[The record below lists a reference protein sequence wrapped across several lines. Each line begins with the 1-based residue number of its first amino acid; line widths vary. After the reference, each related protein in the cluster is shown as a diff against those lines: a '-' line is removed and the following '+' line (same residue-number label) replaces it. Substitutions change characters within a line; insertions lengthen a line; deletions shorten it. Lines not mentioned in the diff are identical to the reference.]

1 MHRDHGWKVGHSRF
15 GQRVPVT
22 DDCTK
27 RAKHI
32 ELRFAGSSQIR
43 VNEGGLLARGEG
55 NGHLGVIGIRRMCP
69 NTLVVLPAHMR
80 NIVGD
85 YVENLVDEVT
95 TPIVNRTTRHC
106 GIRMPI
112 VAGP

>member
-1 MHRDHGWKVGHSRF
+1 M
-15 GQRVPVT
+15 
-22 DDCTK
+22 
-27 RAKHI
+27 
-32 ELRFAGSSQIR
+32 
-43 VNEGGLLARGEG
+43 NEGGLLTRGKG
-55 NGHLGVIGIRRMCP
+55 DGHLGVIGIGRMFP
-69 NTLVVLPAHMR
+69 DALVVLPAHMR

-95 TPIVNRTTRHC
+95 TPIENGTTRHC